1 MKTRENHVAES
12 IHYTNCK
19 GKTYYLHATTTKMG
33 KNRYVMTRMAE
44 GALTKLPEGYVITE
58 SVNGQVSV
66 GRIQPRLITELEEAR
81 VKSELEKLGL
91 INYRIAVKRAY
102 ITIYEPLHHE
112 DDYLPML
119 KQMGVFPTMMKKI
132 LAKMTAKGPFDPVMR
147 FHIADKENRLFSVE
161 RMTYHGNGGWRSLHK
176 SGTLTELIQTCL
188 KHLGKESFYDLM

>member
-1 MKTRENHVAES
+1 MAES

-19 GKTYYLHATTTKMG
+19 GKTYYLHDAITKTG
-33 KNRYVMTRMAE
+33 KTRYVMTRIAE
-44 GALTKLPEGYVITE
+44 GALTKLPEGHVITE

-81 VKSELEKLGL
+81 VKSELERLGL

-102 ITIYEPLHHE
+102 ITIYEPLYHE

-147 FHIADKENRLFSVE
+147 FRITDEDRRLFSVE
-161 RMTYHGNGGWRSLHK
+161 RMTYRGNGGWMSLHD
-176 SGTLTELIQTCL
+176 SGTLMELIQTYL
-188 KHLGKESFYDLM
+188 KHLGKDSFYDLV